1 MNSLKR
7 HPLTW
12 IPSLY
17 FVEGLPYIV
26 VTVVSLILYK
36 RLGLSDTASA
46 AYTAWLS
53 LPWVIKPLWSPIV
66 EMFKTKRWWILMMQS
81 LMGVAL
87 AAIAFSIPTPY
98 YVQASLALFFLIAFS
113 SATHDISADGFY
125 MTALSEHDQA
135 QYVGIRS
142 TFYRL
147 ATIFTEGLLLMY
159 IGTWEIITRN
169 VRVAWGIGLGTVAI
183 LLILAAIYHLW
194 ALPKVEETAHHDHQ
208 HLTISE
214 AVKEFGTTFLT
225 FFQKPMIVPAIL
237 FMLLYRFPEALLTKI
252 FPLFL
257 TAKVEHGGLALTTQ
271 QFGFAYGT
279 VGVIG
284 LTLGGILGG
293 MAVAKH
299 GFQRWR
305 WPMVMAISLPNVFY
319 CFLAYYQPTE
329 FIWANL
335 AIAVEQFGYGFGF
348 TLYMLFLLYFAQGE
362 SKASHYALC
371 TGFMALS
378 MTIPGFAAGWI
389 ADQLGY
395 YTSFIVVMCL
405 VPVTFWVTALIKVP
419 HNFGIKSTQNEHGNQ
434 H

>member
-1 MNSLKR
+1 MNNSKR
-7 HPLTW
+7 HPLSW

-17 FVEGLPYIV
+17 FVEGLPYII
-26 VTVVSLILYK
+26 VTVVSLIMYK
-36 RLGLSDTASA
+36 RFGLSDTESA
-46 AYTAWLS
+46 AYSAWLS

-66 EMFKTKRWWILMMQS
+66 EMFKTKRWWILTMQALMSMALS
-81 LMGVAL
+81 L
-87 AAIAFSIPTPY
+87 IAFSIPTSY

-125 MTALSEHDQA
+125 MTALDEHDQA

-159 IGTWEIITRN
+159 IGNWEVITRN
-169 VRVAWGIGLGTVAI
+169 VPLAWSIGLGTIAI
-183 LLILAAIYHLW
+183 LLFLTAGYHLW
-194 ALPKVEETAHHDHQ
+194 ALPKVEHNAHENEHR
-208 HLTISE
+208 LTLEE
-214 AVKEFGTTFLT
+214 ATKEFGTTFLT
-225 FFQKPMIVPAIL
+225 FFQKPMIGSAII
-237 FMLLYRFPEALLTKI
+237 FMLFYRLPEALLTKI

-257 TAKVEHGGLALTTQ
+257 TAKAEHGGLALTTQ

-293 MAVAKH
+293 MAVARH
-299 GFQRWR
+299 GFQRWK
-305 WPMVMAISLPNVFY
+305 WPMVIAISLPNFFY
-319 CFLAYYQPTE
+319 CLLAYYQPTN
-329 FIWANL
+329 FLWANL

-348 TLYMLFLLYFAQGE
+348 TLYMLFLLYFAQGK

-378 MTIPGFAAGWI
+378 MTIPGFTAGWI

-395 YTSFIVVMCL
+395 YTSFILVMCL
-405 VPVTFWVTALIKVP
+405 IPVTFWVTSIIKVP
-419 HNFGIKSTQNEHGNQ
+419 NDYGRKTKA
-434 H
+434 